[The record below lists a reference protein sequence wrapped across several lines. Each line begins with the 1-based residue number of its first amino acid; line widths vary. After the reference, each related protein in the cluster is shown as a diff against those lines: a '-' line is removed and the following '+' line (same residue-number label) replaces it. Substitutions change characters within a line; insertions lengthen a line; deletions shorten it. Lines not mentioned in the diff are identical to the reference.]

1 MYDVK
6 LVFRKLSTRIYSLL
20 STGIL
25 QNFILNECFLII
37 TGTTQY
43 FYKIQKNSNSE

>member
-1 MYDVK
+1 MQHN
-6 LVFRKLSTRIYSLL
+6 SN
-20 STGIL
+20 G
-25 QNFILNECFLII
+25 QNRLKHVVVEHII